1 MQYVTIKN
9 DTATLAVSG
18 YFNFSRCKLVRAEFG
33 TAFQNGCTKVVVD
46 FGTTTFIDS
55 AAIRMLCDI
64 RDQVRP
70 ENFSARN
77 ATGKTLTQ
85 LKSGNLDSW
94 LKK

>member
-1 MQYVTIKN
+1 MQYVKIDK
-9 DTATLAVSG
+9 DLAVLAVNG
-18 YFNFSRCKLVRAEFG
+18 FFNFSRCKAVRAEIS
-33 TAFQNGCTKVVVD
+33 TAFQTGCTRVLID
-46 FGTTTFIDS
+46 FGQTTFIDS

-64 RDQVRP
+64 RDQVHP

-94 LKK
+94 LKN